1 MLFKPPISP
10 EKRILDFPIYALD
23 LSAPSKEVLKKIEK
37 EGTGVTFVQSLAT
50 ICDLT
55 KVKSADL
62 YAVLIRHIVNLKIT
76 PTKIIDELKN
86 SLALFGLHLL
96 DSDYS
101 TYDFSVD
108 ILDIGEQL
116 YNKIGTI
123 KFIKNSG
130 VETLGDLSILKS
142 SILKKYGIESEEIEK
157 LKTELAKYGIFFERN
172 TSKIEQTGKRE
183 NKYLNIK
190 KQAAQERYEKFI
202 DDYQKYLQ
210 NQELNSNQTQNS
222 HASATQTDNLITSTT
237 KYKETTTM
245 TKPTIVQNSYFSAT
259 EETLNLSVETL
270 NLAKGLMQKTPK
282 IFGVFIFLFD
292 KNI

>member
-1 MLFKPPISP
+1 M
-10 EKRILDFPIYALD
+10 
-23 LSAPSKEVLKKIEK
+23 
-37 EGTGVTFVQSLAT
+37 
-50 ICDLT
+50 
-55 KVKSADL
+55 
-62 YAVLIRHIVNLKIT
+62 
-76 PTKIIDELKN
+76 
-86 SLALFGLHLL
+86 L

-108 ILDIGEQL
+108 MLDISEQL
-116 YNKIGTI
+116 YNKIGKI

-142 SILKKYGIESEEIEK
+142 NILKKYGIESEKIEK
-157 LKTELAKYGIFFERN
+157 LKTELAKYGILFERN

-222 HASATQTDNLITSTT
+222 HATVQTDNLITSTT

-270 NLAKGLMQKTPK
+270 NLAKGLMQKNT
-282 IFGVFIFLFD
+282 
-292 KNI
+292 KNIWCFYFFV